1 MSSSSPKGAALITG
15 ASTGIGAIYA
25 DRLAKRGYDL
35 ILVARN
41 QQRLNAAAERL
52 RAETGVQ
59 VTPLPADLNNK
70 AGLAKVEAVL
80 REDPNINNAGV
91 GSVASILQA
100 DVNKMEAMIDL
111 NITALTR
118 LTYAAAPAFVARGR
132 GTIINISSVVG
143 IAVEALNGVYSASK
157 SYVLSFGHSLQK
169 DLAEKGVRVQTVLPG
184 ATATEFWDVAGYAP
198 QKTSEI
204 TMQAEDLVDAA
215 LVGHVNPSQRL
226 VQQLQPFAK
235 DTWGGE
241 WHPDFVPQPGDI
253 VIKEHWAQSGFANT
267 DLDFQ
272 LKQHGVT
279 RVFAVGLLANTY
291 IESTGRFAM
300 ELGPTSAHAILTTSE
315 LLVALPSAGH

>member
-1 MSSSSPKGAALITG
+1 MSNTSPKGVALITG

-25 DRLAKRGYDL
+25 DRLAKRGYNL

-41 QQRLNAAAERL
+41 KDRLDTLAARL
-52 RAETGVQ
+52 RLETARQ
-59 VTPLPADLNNK
+59 VTALQADLGDK
-70 AGLAKVEAVL
+70 AGLARVEAVL
-80 REDPNINNAGV
+80 HDDPSITMLLNNAGV

-100 DVNKMEAMIDL
+100 NVDKMEAMIEL

-118 LTYAAAPAFVARGR
+118 LTYAAAPAFVARGA

-198 QKTSEI
+198 QKSSEI

-215 LVGHVNPSQRL
+215 LAGLDAGETVTIPGLHDGEAWTRWEQERRDLSPKFRNPKPAPRYHV
-226 VQQLQPFAK
+226 A
-235 DTWGGE
+235 
-241 WHPDFVPQPGDI
+241 
-253 VIKEHWAQSGFANT
+253 
-267 DLDFQ
+267 
-272 LKQHGVT
+272 
-279 RVFAVGLLANTY
+279 
-291 IESTGRFAM
+291 
-300 ELGPTSAHAILTTSE
+300 
-315 LLVALPSAGH
+315 

>member
-1 MSSSSPKGAALITG
+1 MNKQSPKGVALITG

-41 QQRLNAAAERL
+41 KDRLDAITSRL
-52 RAETGVQ
+52 RWETGRQ
-59 VTPLPADLNNK
+59 ITPLQADLSDK
-70 AGLAKVEAVL
+70 AGLAKVEAIL
-80 REDPNINNAGV
+80 HEDSSITMLVNNAGV

-100 DVNKMEAMIDL
+100 NVDKMEAMIDL

-118 LTYAAAPAFVARGR
+118 LTYAAAPAFVARGA

-198 QKTSEI
+198 QKSSEI
-204 TMQAEDLVDAA
+204 TMRAEDLVDAA
-215 LVGHVNPSQRL
+215 LAGLDAGEAVTIPGLHEGEAWTRWEQERRDLAPKFRNPKPAPRYHI
-226 VQQLQPFAK
+226 A
-235 DTWGGE
+235 
-241 WHPDFVPQPGDI
+241 
-253 VIKEHWAQSGFANT
+253 
-267 DLDFQ
+267 
-272 LKQHGVT
+272 
-279 RVFAVGLLANTY
+279 
-291 IESTGRFAM
+291 
-300 ELGPTSAHAILTTSE
+300 
-315 LLVALPSAGH
+315 